1 MKLRILSKTELTK
14 VDSDL
19 ENSSY
24 YDNKTFLKR
33 QKQKFQSLNDG
44 IWPKKAMP
52 HYIVVIIELL
62 DDSLK
67 L

>member
-1 MKLRILSKTELTK
+1 MKLRILSKTELTE

-33 QKQKFQSLNDG
+33 QKRKFQSLNDG
-44 IWPKKAMP
+44 I
-52 HYIVVIIELL
+52 
-62 DDSLK
+62 
-67 L
+67 